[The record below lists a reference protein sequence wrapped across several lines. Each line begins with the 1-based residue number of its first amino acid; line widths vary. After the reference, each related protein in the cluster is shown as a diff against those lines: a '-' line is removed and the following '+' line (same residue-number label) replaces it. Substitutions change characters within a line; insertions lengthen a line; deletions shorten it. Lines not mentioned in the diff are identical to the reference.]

1 MKRTI
6 SPKIFVL
13 FLALWVG
20 SVSCKT
26 TRAPV
31 ATPTDHIV
39 RAQVSDRD
47 RLESTA
53 LLIDGS
59 RQKMLGNWAQ
69 AVVLFYNATNKDPGN
84 DAALFELAKAHAMQ
98 GQFEDALQYAKRAV
112 EIDPKNTFYLTV
124 LADIYTL
131 SNQAEPAL
139 EIYQRLT
146 TLHPQRLDFLLSLA
160 NTYIYNK
167 KMAEA
172 LQVFNRI
179 ESIVGFS
186 EEVALQ
192 KQRLLIELG
201 RTDEAI
207 AQAEKLVAL
216 FPGESLFAEML
227 GELYLEAGKPEKAR
241 GLFEKLLETSPDSPV
256 ANLMLADYY
265 QSRGDTDKAFE
276 LLKKA
281 FRSPELNTEGKGRIL
296 YTFYNL
302 SEQNPLYLEQAL
314 ELCQI
319 LIDLHPDQ
327 AEPYLIY
334 GDFLARE
341 KRLEEAREQFLMAAR
356 IDPSKVEVWQ
366 QILIIDNSLGQ
377 YELMLAHSN
386 RALEYFFEHPT
397 LFLFNGLANL
407 QLKNHRDAATSL
419 EHGLKLAQNDTVL
432 MVHFYSMLGDT
443 YHYLNDPPR
452 SDHSYEKALAL
463 DPKNATVLNN
473 FAYHLAVRKQRL
485 AEAEIMA
492 REANRLSPGVS
503 AYQDTL
509 GWVFYQLG
517 RYHEA
522 REWIGKAVESSEAPS
537 GTVLEHY
544 GDVLYKLSFADEA
557 LLFWQKALEAGD
569 ASELLPKKIKDRKL
583 YE

>member
-1 MKRTI
+1 MKSII

-13 FLALWVG
+13 SLALWVG

-26 TRAPV
+26 TKAPL
-31 ATPTDHIV
+31 ATPTEHIV
-39 RAQVSDRD
+39 RTHVSDRD

-69 AVVLFYNATNKDPGN
+69 AVVLFYNATNKDPFN

-112 EIDPKNTFYLTV
+112 EIDPNNTFYLTV

-131 SNQAEPAL
+131 SNQVESAV
-139 EIYQRLT
+139 EIYRRLT
-146 TLHPQRLDFLLSLA
+146 TLHPQRLDFLSSLA

-167 KMAEA
+167 QMAEA

-179 ESIVGFS
+179 ESIIGFS
-186 EEVALQ
+186 EEVSLQ
-192 KQRLLIELG
+192 KQRILIDLG

-207 AQAEKLVAL
+207 AEAEKIVAL

-227 GELYLEAGKPEKAR
+227 GELYMETGKPEKAR
-241 GLFEKLLETSPDSPV
+241 ALFEKMLETNPESPV
-256 ANLMLADYY
+256 ANLMLADYF
-265 QSRGDTDKAFE
+265 QSRGETDKAFG
-276 LLKKA
+276 LLKIA
-281 FRSPELNTEGKGRIL
+281 FKSPELNTEGKGRIL

-302 SEQNPLYLEQAL
+302 SQQNPLYLEQAL
-314 ELCQI
+314 ELCLI
-319 LIDLHPDQ
+319 LIELHPEQ

-341 KRLEEAREQFLMAAR
+341 ERLTEAREQFLMAAK

-366 QILIIDNSLGQ
+366 QILIIDNSLEQ
-377 YELMLAHSN
+377 YEAMLAHSN
-386 RALEYFFEHPT
+386 RALEHFFEHPI

-407 QLKNHRDAATSL
+407 QLKNYRDAASSL
-419 EHGLKLAQNDTVL
+419 EAGAVLAQNDTVL
-432 MVHFYSMLGDT
+432 MVQFYSMLGDT
-443 YHYLNDPPR
+443 YHYLNDPRR
-452 SDHSYEKALAL
+452 SDQSYEKALRL

-473 FAYHLAVRKQRL
+473 FAYHLSVRKHRL
-485 AEAEIMA
+485 PDAELMA
-492 REANRLSPGVS
+492 TEANRLSPGVS

-509 GWVFYQLG
+509 GWVYYQLG
-517 RYHEA
+517 RYIEA
-522 REWIGKAVESSEAPS
+522 REWIGKAVENAEKPS

-544 GDVLYKLSFADEA
+544 GDVLYKLSLADEA
-557 LLFWQKALEAGD
+557 LQFWQKALEAGD
-569 ASELLPKKIKDRKL
+569 ASDLLPKKIKDRKL